1 MTKNAFILV
10 RNRQFF
16 ALVIA
21 TVFLALVTK
30 YSRATTQ
37 VELVANGGFETGT
50 LGPWGTSAL
59 GVGTCPIAP
68 QDWNVSS
75 FSNTGCSTVADP
87 NGSTYAAY
95 VMNDG
100 GAAGLEYK
108 LFQSV
113 SIPSGT
119 LGGTL
124 TFDFT
129 SVNSSD
135 ATRTLEARFYDLSGT
150 TLLSTEFSESTSSN
164 NPAWQ
169 SRSVDVSAF
178 LIANAGTS
186 VRLEFDNTIP
196 GVWTG
201 PGGLG
206 LDNVSLL
213 AEVPEPTTLALAL
226 TGLCLPLTRHARRRY
241 KGYRTL
247 RFRGQMLEWLPR
259 GLLSPPWNHFN
270 THQCR
275 SDHAIVFTRR
285 DDQPHAAQ

>member
-1 MTKNAFILV
+1 MTKNFLICIG
-10 RNRQFF
+10 NRHFF
-16 ALVIA
+16 APVLA
-21 TVFLALVTK
+21 ALFLALITQ
-30 YSRATTQ
+30 YARATIQ
-37 VELVANGGFETGT
+37 VELVTNGGFETGS
-50 LGPWGTSAL
+50 LGPWSTSAL
-59 GVGTCPIAP
+59 GVGTCPLAP

-75 FSNTGCSTVADP
+75 SSNTGCSTVADP

-100 GAAGLEYK
+100 GAVGLEYK
-108 LFQSV
+108 LFQSI
-113 SIPSGT
+113 SIPSDT

-124 TFDFT
+124 TFEFT
-129 SVNSSD
+129 SVNNSD
-135 ATRTLEARFYDLSGT
+135 VGRTLEARFYDLSGT

-178 LIANAGTS
+178 LVANAGNS

-213 AEVPEPTTLALAL
+213 TEVPEPSTLMLV
-226 TGLCLPLTRHARRRY
+226 GLGLFGMASRRR
-241 KGYRTL
+241 
-247 RFRGQMLEWLPR
+247 Q
-259 GLLSPPWNHFN
+259 
-270 THQCR
+270 
-275 SDHAIVFTRR
+275 
-285 DDQPHAAQ
+285 